1 MPIWTMAKKEARLL
15 LRDPRAGFIL
25 LAMPFLFI
33 LVLGLSLGETFG
45 QKPDERLRV
54 TLVDLDKGF
63 VDPISISREALV
75 SLAWSPTVGPLPSAI
90 PPSAL
95 SAATSIVAQRL
106 TRFPQQSWAKEVQR
120 DLSESNIRVQ
130 TLSLDQAKHLIK
142 SGKRAAVLVFG
153 PNFSRRVHESSFLAQ
168 GINPFYR
175 EGVNLS
181 ELDVEVLKDD

>member
-1 MPIWTMAKKEARLL
+1 MPIWTIAKKEARLL

-54 TLVDLDKGF
+54 SLVDLDQGYLEPAGI
-63 VDPISISREALV
+63 VREACAA
-75 SLAWSPTVGPLPSAI
+75 LAWPPLPG
-90 PPSAL
+90 PVPSAVPL
-95 SAATSIVAQRL
+95 PALATTTSIVAQRL
-106 TRFPQQSWAKEVQR
+106 TRFPQQTWAKEVQR
-120 DLSESNIRVQ
+120 DLSESNIRVEIL
-130 TLSLDQAKHLIK
+130 TLEQARHLTK

-153 PNFSRRVHESSFLAQ
+153 PNFSRQVHYSSFLAQ

-175 EGVNLS
+175 EGVKL
-181 ELDVEVLKDD
+181 